1 MKKSNILI
9 SALSPLKP
17 VNIWNTLTGE
27 QVGLDALGKDIES
40 VTSFVQSEATRVFAE
55 RTEQV
60 IEDATALKGSAN
72 SYGRQKGYK
81 SNYLTLPREV
91 LAKSR
96 INELFLYKLM
106 SEVSSY
112 AKNDNPK
119 KEHPS
124 FPKTLNLGAV
134 DKQMASLSRDGKTLT
149 LLWKC
154 WATEYLIEFEIPS
167 YVLNRDINK
176 FSLPLIRSTHQG
188 YDFIFTVQEN
198 IPALP
203 KSKNSAGIDLG
214 RVEPY
219 TLAVVNKK
227 GNRIAHYTTGGRLKE
242 LNYKREQI
250 LKHKK
255 NVLAKIS
262 HFEKLGLD
270 TSVLT
275 TEKNRLATKAKIL
288 GGVVAKNIGAE
299 VAQRLAKHHLNT
311 LNVED
316 LSWVKGPT
324 YGSKWNHSRQQEA
337 ITHALLRNGVR
348 VKKVSP
354 KNSSQLCHACGTT
367 LTHTGRSV
375 RCGDCQHSLDRDLNA
390 SLNLATKNH
399 LKKRYPS
406 LKNRLAG
413 DNYSPTG
420 QVIDPIGH
428 SSITK
433 LVT

>member
-9 SALSPLKP
+9 SGLPPLKP
-17 VNIWNTLTGE
+17 VTIWNTVTGE
-27 QVGLDALGKDIES
+27 QVSPDALEKDIEA
-40 VTSFVQSEATRVFAE
+40 VTSFVQSEVTMVFTESTERVIA
-55 RTEQV
+55 
-60 IEDATALKGSAN
+60 DATDLKGSAN

-119 KEHPS
+119 KEYPS

-154 WATEYLIEFEIPS
+154 WATEYLIEFDIPS

-176 FSLPLIRSTHQG
+176 FSLPLIRSTHNG

-203 KSKNSAGIDLG
+203 KSKHSAGIDLG

-227 GNRIAHYTTGGRLKE
+227 GNRIAHYTTGGHLKE

-250 LKHKK
+250 LKHKR
-255 NVLAKIS
+255 NVLVKIA
-262 HFEKLGLD
+262 HFEKLSLD

-275 TEKNRLATKAKIL
+275 MEKNRLATKAKIL

-316 LSWVKGPT
+316 LSWVKGAT

-337 ITHALLRNGVR
+337 VTHALLRNGVR

-354 KNSSQLCHACGTT
+354 KNSSQLCHACGIT

-375 RCGDCQHSLDRDLNA
+375 RCGDCQHTLDRDLNA

-406 LKNRLAG
+406 LKNRPAG
-413 DNYSPTG
+413 DNYSRTG
-420 QVIDPIGH
+420 QVIDNLGH